1 VPGLTKLKPGEA
13 RHLVQI
19 QRRRL
24 QTAAFGEQVEIWDT
38 VCETYAA
45 IRSLSGREFFA
56 AQQVMSTATHEIK
69 MRWPCDMTV
78 RDRIK
83 FGQRAFDI
91 VNITNIAE
99 RNIELILTC
108 VEHGLTPAP

>member
-1 VPGLTKLKPGEA
+1 VPEVKLKAAEA

-24 QTAAFGEQVEIWDT
+24 NTTTYGEQVEIWDT
-38 VCETYAA
+38 VAEAYAA
-45 IRSLSGREFFA
+45 IRSLTTREYFA
-56 AQQVMSTATHEIK
+56 AMQVQSSATHEIR

-83 FGQRAFDI
+83 FGARAFDI
-91 VNITNIAE
+91 VNISDRDE
-99 RNIELILTC
+99 RHIELTLTC
-108 VEHGLTPAP
+108 AEHGLTPPP